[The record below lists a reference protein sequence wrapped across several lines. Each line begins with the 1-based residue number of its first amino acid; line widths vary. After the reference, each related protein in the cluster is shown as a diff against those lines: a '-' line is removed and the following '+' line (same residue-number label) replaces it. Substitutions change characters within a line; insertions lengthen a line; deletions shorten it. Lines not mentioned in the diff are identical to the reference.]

1 MGEYVSVGV
10 VWNCWVLMKGLEW
23 WTHKTPFRCLGIQRF
38 FVFATHNYDSF
49 LFFSVGGVWG
59 FDVLYNCIGL
69 SCCGWIGS
77 DLFGCS
83 GR

>member
-1 MGEYVSVGV
+1 MFGDS
-10 VWNCWVLMKGLEW
+10 
-23 WTHKTPFRCLGIQRF
+23 II
-38 FVFATHNYDSF
+38 FVFLIPTKLMF
-49 LFFSVGGVWG
+49 FFFSVGGVWG